1 MDIITTA
8 VTPITLDAG
17 KIVHAVKADFTERRF
32 PPTVKIVQ
40 YDKSLPVIAASL
52 YQGGAVYTIPTGA
65 AVNIRVR
72 KPDCTYVYN
81 GAIGCD
87 TERHVAYFEVSE
99 QMAAAYGDGRATVE
113 LVVNGEIAGTSL
125 ILLQIEEN
133 PVQEDAI
140 ESSDEYQ
147 TIYDLYDQIKTSIV
161 SPASTAAEMTDTDL
175 VYLYIGNESGYN
187 KGHLYY
193 YNGSAWVDAGI
204 AATDKTLNITNMA
217 ADGKATGDAIA
228 TLKSTAVTTK
238 YQDATAIPNN
248 TDYNTLTTPG
258 NYYCSSSA
266 SAKTMTNI
274 PPITTA
280 HRLIVLTRN
289 SGSTITQI
297 LIASNS
303 ASTMYIRNN
312 AAAWHKVAVDID
324 TLMTDSSFRSSAT
337 TAPASDF
344 NDLEPGTIYTLGSAA
359 VEVMANA
366 PKGSLNVAG
375 ADQTYGIP
383 SGTVVTFRGGGNGA
397 AQIFFAQSG
406 SPYSQPIINIRHK
419 YYSNS
424 TWQWTPWAQL
434 ATLYGVL
441 RATNTFI
448 QESRIQA
455 GTADFTDMDDAPNNT
470 IYQIDLDAVSMAH
483 NPISGRSCV
492 LITFSPSFISNH
504 GSMQLCAGL
513 ETDDAY
519 TPQMYY
525 RYGYRQSS
533 AEFRWTTW
541 IKLAGDSGQVF
552 MENKGQLAKNT
563 DLDTVMDN
571 SVYLL
576 AANGNHNSNPIA
588 GYAGFMTV
596 KTKDTISMQTVERLN
611 GERHTR
617 YTTNGGTSWSS
628 WT

>member
-1 MDIITTA
+1 MLTVKSTINIAGQTVPNIIPA
-8 VTPITLDAG
+8 VQGDTGRTIEFT
-17 KIVHAVKADFTERRF
+17 IADFTIPAGATATYYIQKPSGE
-32 PPTVKIVQ
+32 
-40 YDKSLPVIAASL
+40 
-52 YQGGAVYTIPTGA
+52 AVYNAATISGNSVICNLTAQSLAEPLDNFGQ
-65 AVNIRVR
+65 VR
-72 KPDCTYVYN
+72 IFSGDEVVTSFDF
-81 GAIGCD
+81 IL
-87 TERHVAYFEVSE
+87 HVEPFR
-99 QMAAAYGDGRATVE
+99 G
-113 LVVNGEIAGTSL
+113 
-125 ILLQIEEN
+125 IE
-133 PVQEDAI
+133 AI
-140 ESSDEYQ
+140 ESTTEMNIFDEAVEQ
-147 TIYDLYDQIKTSIV
+147 AI
-161 SPASTAAEMTDTDL
+161 E
-175 VYLYIGNESGYN
+175 YIS
-187 KGHLYY
+187 
-193 YNGSAWVDAGI
+193 SAVDPTLTVAG
-204 AATDKTLNITNMA
+204 KA
-217 ADGKATGDAIA
+217 ADAKATGDAIA

-266 SAKTMTNI
+266 SARTMTNI

-289 SGSTITQI
+289 NSSTITQI

-303 ASTMYIRNN
+303 NSTMYIRNN
-312 AAAWHKVAVDID
+312 AATWHKVAVDID
-324 TLMTDSSFRSSAT
+324 TLMTDSSFRSSAS

-375 ADQTYGIP
+375 ADQTYGVP
-383 SGTVVTFRGGGNGA
+383 SGTVVTFRGGGNGEV
-397 AQIFFAQSG
+397 QIFFAQSG

-513 ETDDAY
+513 ETGDAY

-533 AEFRWTTW
+533 TEFRWTTW
-541 IKLAGDSGQVF
+541 IKIAGETDQEFLEIKGRLANS
-552 MENKGQLAKNT
+552 T
-563 DLDTVMDN
+563 DLNTITNN
-571 SVYLL
+571 SIYLMG
-576 AANGNHNSNPIA
+576 ADGGYVNNPIS

-617 YTTNGGTSWSS
+617 YTTNGGTSWSN